1 MAKNSMTAEVDP
13 EIAAAEARLKEAEAA
28 RAEAYRIADDP
39 GQLIGTGRWR
49 RLPLVEPEATRLKS
63 DANHAV
69 RQAQRALRQAQRP
82 KLSVIEARERLAA
95 EEKGLA
101 EAWERLG
108 QIQADASSSD
118 ASAQLR
124 AIDADATGAAKAVR
138 RAEIA
143 VEAARQMLKD
153 AEQRDRGQ
161 RLPLF
166 EVRARAIARR
176 IDEKLD
182 ALAEIVAEAVELG
195 EQAHA
200 AGVSFE
206 SPIFPGAAPAAVSFW
221 RERQRKLGRLA

>member
-69 RQAQRALRQAQRP
+69 RQAQRP